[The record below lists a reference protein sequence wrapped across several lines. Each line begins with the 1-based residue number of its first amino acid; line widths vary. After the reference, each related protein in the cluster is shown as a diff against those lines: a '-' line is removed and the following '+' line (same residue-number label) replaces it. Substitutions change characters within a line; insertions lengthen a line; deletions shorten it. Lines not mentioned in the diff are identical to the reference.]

1 MARKVREIVQGLARG
16 IAATIAGV
24 LAGGLCISWI
34 EWLGHRLYPPPAGL
48 KHDDLEA
55 LTAHVA
61 QLPVGALLFVLLAWL
76 IGIFVGGLTAATL
89 AGRRPRL
96 YAGVIT
102 AVILLG
108 AIANFA
114 MIPHPAWFMA
124 LSMLTLPLAG
134 FAAAEARI
142 RIAARSSRQL
152 T

>member
-16 IAATIAGV
+16 IAATIVGV
-24 LAGGLCISWI
+24 VMAGLCISGI

-55 LTAHVA
+55 LAAHVA
-61 QLPVGALLFVLLAWL
+61 QLPVGALLVVLLAWL
-76 IGIFVGGLTAATL
+76 AGIFVGGLIAASL

-96 YAGVIT
+96 YAGVVA

-114 MIPHPAWFMA
+114 MIPHPVWFVA
-124 LSMLTLPLAG
+124 LSVVALPLAG
-134 FAAAEARI
+134 FAAAAMRM
-142 RIAARSSRQL
+142 RIAARPSRHQP
-152 T
+152 